1 MAMTTTPTPSAQAA
15 PGLDRNDV
23 IAVLAHNAIPAI
35 GVVFFGWSVSLI
47 LLLYWLENLV
57 GSILWNRLIQQ
68 HRELTHLRGHY
79 RNQLGVSANN
89 RKIENFASEHFAGTI
104 IFTLGHG
111 VFLFVFAFALLDGA
125 ALLQQALWVLILAA
139 GVVAATAIEILPLKR
154 GLEQRS
160 FAWLRAQAKLG
171 MWPVMAMHVGVI
183 FGGMALA
190 WSESGVLLALVFIGL
205 RVAVDLVRARSR
217 KNPTWEIPPQPPA
230 PCDAAQ
236 GTIRHALHQQRM
248 AEYEASL
255 RDEEVCPPEERAT
268 G

>member
-1 MAMTTTPTPSAQAA
+1 MNDTGTPPTKAQAE
-15 PGLDRNDV
+15 LDRSDV
-23 IAVLAHNAIPAI
+23 LGVLAHNAIPAV

-57 GSILWNRLIQQ
+57 GSVLWNRLIQR
-68 HRELTHLRGHY
+68 HAALTHLRGHY
-79 RNQLGVSANN
+79 RNQLGVSANKT
-89 RKIENFASEHFAGTI
+89 KIENFASEHFAGTI
-104 IFTLGHG
+104 IFTLAHG
-111 VFLFVFAFALLDGA
+111 VFLFAFAFALLDGA

-139 GVVAATAIEILPLKR
+139 GVIAATTVEILPLRR

-171 MWPVMAMHVGVI
+171 MWPVMAMHLGVI

-190 WSESGVLLALVFIGL
+190 WSESGVLLALVFIAL
-205 RVAVDLVRARSR
+205 RVGVDLTRARSR
-217 KNPTWEIPPQPPA
+217 RNPTWEAPPQPPP
-230 PCDAAQ
+230 PCDAPQ
-236 GTIRHALHQQRM
+236 GTIRHALHQQRL

-255 RDEEVCPPEERAT
+255 RDEEFCPPEERVA